1 MTYINAKS
9 KYLINVKNI
18 KVKHK
23 FDTLVTK
30 SVNITEDQIEE
41 CKKYAEKYIEESK
54 DYKALVPSS
63 IKDEKIQKEVAK
75 QLVFANKIGEC
86 AVLNYFKYRG
96 LKSDVLKD
104 NKIDIRTYIDKD
116 IHNRLII
123 NKKDFELKNKNEYYI
138 GAHLNLEVEDKKHPI
153 KKYLVKGIY
162 DIKRVQ
168 LYGYL
173 EAKFIESLR
182 YEVINKKNG
191 KKEHKFYTKKASNYD
206 KKDKYDNFGFDC
218 KWYYLD
224 RMLEIEGLV
233 MKIKNSL

>member
-41 CKKYAEKYIEESK
+41 CKKYAEKYIEESN
-54 DYKALVPSS
+54 DYKVLVPASV
-63 IKDEKIQKEVAK
+63 KDEKMQKEIAK
-75 QLVFANKIGEC
+75 QIVFADKIGEC
-86 AVLNYFKYRG
+86 AVLNYFKYRCLKPDI
-96 LKSDVLKD
+96 LKS
-104 NKIDIRTYIDKD
+104 NKIGIKTYIDKD

-123 NKKDFELKNKNEYYI
+123 DKKEIESKNKNQYYI

-153 KKYLVKGIY
+153 KKYLVKNIY

-173 EAKFIESLR
+173 ETKFIESLR
-182 YEVINKKNG
+182 YEVVNKKDG
-191 KKEHKFYTKKASNYD
+191 KKEYKFYTKKASNYE
-206 KKDKYDNFGFDC
+206 KKDKYANFGFDC

-224 RMLEIEGLV
+224 RVMDIEGLV
-233 MKIKNSL
+233 MKIKK

>member
-41 CKKYAEKYIEESK
+41 CKKYAEKYIEEYN
-54 DYKALVPSS
+54 DYKVLVPASV
-63 IKDEKIQKEVAK
+63 KDEKMQKEIAK
-75 QLVFANKIGEC
+75 QIVFADKIGEC

-96 LKSDVLKD
+96 LKPDILKS
-104 NKIDIRTYIDKD
+104 NKIGIKTYIDKD

-123 NKKDFELKNKNEYYI
+123 DKKEIESKNKNQYYI
-138 GAHLNLEVEDKKHPI
+138 GAHLNLAVEDKKHPI
-153 KKYLVKGIY
+153 KKYLVKNIY

-173 EAKFIESLR
+173 ETKFIESLR
-182 YEVINKKNG
+182 YEVVNKKDG
-191 KKEHKFYTKKASNYD
+191 KKEYKFYTKKASNYE
-206 KKDKYDNFGFDC
+206 KKDKYANFGFDC

-224 RMLEIEGLV
+224 RVMDIEGLV
-233 MKIKNSL
+233 MKIKK